1 MTHVTTAADIVPI
14 SFGTGGWRAVIA
26 DGFTRFNVERVAQA
40 LADRIHAEG
49 VADRPV
55 VIGYDQRF
63 LSPEFTWWAAEVLAG
78 NGIRAHVID
87 RAAPT
92 PMIMWTVRDLGCAYG
107 VAVTASH
114 NPAAYNGLKIFT
126 AGGRDA
132 EVEVTTPLQEHANTL
147 HAPDVRR
154 LERRTALA
162 QGAITTQTSMNWYI
176 DAILDAVDL
185 EAIRHAH
192 LKIVLD
198 PMFGVSRTCLQTILM
213 TARCDVDTIHE
224 RRDTLFGGRLPSPSS
239 ATTFALAKEVLE
251 RGADLGIATDGDA
264 DRLGIIDDTGHYL
277 TPNQVLVL
285 LYDYLLTRKGWSGPA
300 VRNMST
306 THLLDRVAEAHGQV
320 CYEVPVGF
328 KWISAKMAATDAVI
342 GGESS
347 GGLTVRGHIPGKDG
361 VYAGILLVE
370 AVAASGKKL
379 SELYADLV
387 ERYGELV
394 MVEAAYG
401 FTTERR
407 SELTARIFQAHDL
420 PDFAA
425 LGHETA
431 KVTWDD
437 GCKVYF
443 TNGGW
448 TTIRFSGTEPL
459 LRVFS
464 EMPTHDEA
472 QAVVEAVAT
481 YYALD

>member
-251 RGADLGIATDGDA
+251 RGAALGIATDGDA
-264 DRLGIIDDTGHYL
+264 DRLGVIDDTGAFLH
-277 TPNQVLVL
+277 PNQILVL
-285 LYDYLLTRKGWSGPA
+285 LYDYLLEDRGWHGPV
-300 VRNMST
+300 VRNVAT
-306 THLLDRVAEAHGQV
+306 THLLDRVAAEHGET

-328 KWISAKMAATDAVI
+328 KWVSAAIDRYDAVL

-347 GGLTVRGHIPGKDG
+347 GGLTVRGHIAGKDG
-361 VYAGILLVE
+361 IYAGALLVE
-370 AVAASGKKL
+370 MVARRAKPL
-379 SELYADLV
+379 SRIYADIV
-387 ERYGELV
+387 ARYGRLE
-394 MVEAAYG
+394 MVESSLE
-401 FTTERR
+401 FDPEVKEPLTRR
-407 SELTARIFQAHDL
+407 IMVQRDL
-420 PDFAA
+420 PDFG
-425 LGHETA
+425 LEVRTVSTA
-431 KVTWDD
+431 D
-437 GCKVYF
+437 GCKVVF
-443 TNGGW
+443 ADDSWVIT
-448 TTIRFSGTEPL
+448 RFSGTEPL
-459 LRVFS
+459 LRVFA
-464 EMPTHDEA
+464 EA
-472 QAVVEAVAT
+472 GTTEQAQRLVDTVQD
-481 YYALD
+481 YYQLH